1 MTSPEADSMQLNSF
15 KLELTDITKVELDKL
30 HALSISV
37 GWPHRAEDWQFLLE
51 CGHGIAALDGIGRVL
66 GSAMWFPYGDDFATI
81 GMVITSPRL
90 QANGAGQWLME
101 HLLGKIGDRNLGL
114 SATHAARRLYLSLN
128 FQPQAIVYQCQGEAL
143 QPPPAPPP
151 AGSFLR
157 SIEPN
162 DIATIAALDEIA
174 FGTGRNMLLGRLLA
188 QSKGVALV
196 RDGQIAAFS
205 LCRRFGRGHVIGPV
219 VAANDADAIAVT
231 RPHVSDHVGSFL
243 RLDTREKNGSFA
255 NFLAHCGLFVFDTVT
270 SMSLGRNWPPARMQ
284 DFSTPRTYGLA
295 SHTLG

>member
-1 MTSPEADSMQLNSF
+1 MTSPAASSMQLNSF
-15 KLELTDITKVELDKL
+15 KLELTDIAKVDLEKL

-51 CGHGIAALDGIGRVL
+51 FGHGIAALDGIGRVL

-90 QANGAGQWLME
+90 QAKGAGQWFME
-101 HLLGKIGDRNLGL
+101 HLFSKVGDRSLGL

-128 FQPQAIVYQCQGEAL
+128 FQPEAIVYQYQGEAL
-143 QPPPAPPP
+143 EPPAAPL
-151 AGSFLR
+151 AADAMLR
-157 SIEPN
+157 PVETA
-162 DIATIAALDEIA
+162 DFEQVATLDKTA
-174 FGTGRNMLLGRLLA
+174 FGTDRSALHERLLA
-188 QSKGVALV
+188 RSKGVVFV

-219 VAANDADAIAVT
+219 VAANDADAIAVV
-231 RPHVSDHVGSFL
+231 RPHVAEHVGSFL
-243 RLDTREKNGSFA
+243 RLDTREKRGDFA
-255 NFLAHCGLFVFDTVT
+255 DFLGGCGLSVFDTVT
-270 SMSLGRNWPPARMQ
+270 SMSLGRTWPLAVHEDASMA
-284 DFSTPRTYGLA
+284 RTYGLA

>member
-1 MTSPEADSMQLNSF
+1 MTPTASGSMQLDSF
-15 KLELTDITKVELDKL
+15 KLELTDIAKVDLEKL

-51 CGHGIAALDGIGRVL
+51 FGHGIAALDSIGRVL

-90 QANGAGQWLME
+90 QAKGAGQWFME
-101 HLLGKIGDRNLGL
+101 HLFRQVGDRSLGL

-128 FQPQAIVYQCQGEAL
+128 FQPEAIVYQCQGEAL
-143 QPPPAPPP
+143 APPVVPLP
-151 AGSFLR
+151 AGSSLR
-157 SIEPN
+157 PMDST
-162 DIATIAALDEIA
+162 DLAAVAALDETA
-174 FGTGRNMLLGRLLA
+174 FGTDRSALHERLLA
-188 QSKGVALV
+188 RSKGVVLV

-219 VAANDADAIAVT
+219 VAANDADAVAVV
-231 RPHVSDHVGSFL
+231 RPHVAEHVGSFL
-243 RLDTREKNGSFA
+243 RLDTREKRGDFA
-255 NFLAHCGLFVFDTVT
+255 DFLGKCGLSVFDTVT
-270 SMSLGRNWPPARMQ
+270 SMSLGCTWPPSVHEDASMA
-284 DFSTPRTYGLA
+284 RTYGLA